1 MENII
6 VDTVDTAKKC
16 LEYLKRYDIGRGTFL
31 ALEKT
36 QRWRDKLAKI
46 KTPENAPRLID
57 LIEVEVRNKNLISN
71 YCFLIAIIAFLLQ
84 LLHFYCHYCFFIV
97 ILG

>member
-71 YCFLIAIIAFLLQ
+71 YCFLIAIIAF
-84 LLHFYCHYCFFIV
+84 YCNYCIFIAIIHYITV
-97 ILG
+97 